1 MNKKEQDK
9 IIKDMSVESVSD
21 DKVYKKGTA
30 GQILAKFRGK
40 LDKFGLPMGFN
51 WENLTGSPKE
61 LKELKAKIRKVTT
74 SEKVIKKFIEK
85 HGVSRKYYLENIDS
99 IVEQLHLVLET
110 QGKVVGKSFQNDVRD
125 LVKKD
130 NSVIKRKVTKPKATS
145 EAVRARQKKYNT
157 IRKEYNKLH
166 NVYNVKHC
174 LKVLATKH
182 KYAESTIRTIIYKQT
197 KSQS

>member
-21 DKVYKKGTA
+21 DKVYKKGMA
-30 GQILAKFRGK
+30 GQILAKIKGK
-40 LDKFGLPMGFN
+40 LDRFGLPMEFN
-51 WENLTGSPKE
+51 WENLIDSPKE
-61 LKELKAKIRKVTT
+61 LKELKAKIHKVTT
-74 SEKVIKKFIEK
+74 SEKVIKKFMKK
-85 HGVSRKYYLENIDS
+85 HGVSREYYLKKIDS
-99 IVEQLHLVLET
+99 IVEQLHLILET
-110 QGKVVGKSFQNDVRD
+110 KGKVGGKSSQNDSRD
-125 LVKKD
+125 LVKKG
-130 NSVIKRKVTKPKATS
+130 NLVIQRKVTKPKATS

-182 KYAESTIRTIIYKQT
+182 KYAESTIKTIIYKQS
-197 KSQS
+197 KK

>member
-21 DKVYKKGTA
+21 DKVYKQSMA
-30 GQILAKFRGK
+30 EQILAKIKGK
-40 LDKFGLPMGFN
+40 LDKFGLPMEFN
-51 WENLTGSPKE
+51 WENLINSPKE
-61 LKELKAKIRKVTT
+61 LKELKAKIHKVTT
-74 SEKVIKKFIEK
+74 SEKVIKKFMEK
-85 HGVSRKYYLENIDS
+85 HGVSREYYLENIDS
-99 IVEQLHLVLET
+99 IVEKLHLILET
-110 QGKVVGKSFQNDVRD
+110 QSKVVGELSLNHARG
-125 LVKKD
+125 LVKKG
-130 NSVIKRKVTKPKATS
+130 NPVIQRKVTKPKATS

-182 KYAESTIRTIIYKQT
+182 KYAESTIKTIIYKQS
-197 KSQS
+197 KK